1 MKICTC
7 GHEFKAGEELCP
19 VCGNRIE
26 EIPES
31 VETTAAPIGAVTSV
45 TDAAAGEKKSE
56 TKERTKTEQA
66 NSDDAAPISAIF
78 EKPVQPAQSG
88 EKKIVK
94 PETPK
99 PGPKVELQTVANAST
114 GKKLDPMKTPPPI
127 ESRYS
132 VLNTPLTVLNVFIM
146 LIPVLGFV
154 YALVATLTNSK
165 KANMR
170 VLTSAFL
177 TAYLIMI
184 FLVAVVF
191 LVLVLFFEVQFN
203 EICGIVKYM
212 IETLIRLVKAM

>member
-31 VETTAAPIGAVTSV
+31 VETTAAPIGTVASV
-45 TDAAAGEKKSE
+45 IDTASGEKKSGTDE
-56 TKERTKTEQA
+56 KAKSKQA
-66 NSDDAAPISAIF
+66 SDDAAPISAIF
-78 EKPVQPAQSG
+78 EKPVQTAQSG
-88 EKKIVK
+88 ERKIVK

-99 PGPKVELQTVANAST
+99 PGPNVELQSVANASAS
-114 GKKLDPMKTPPPI
+114 KKLDPMKTPPPI

-154 YALVATLTNSK
+154 YALVATMSNSK

-177 TAYLIMI
+177 TAYLIMFFI
-184 FLVAVVF
+184 AAVAV
-191 LVLVLFFEVQFN
+191 LVLILFFEVQFN
-203 EICGIVKYM
+203 EICGIVKYTVD
-212 IETLIRLVKAM
+212 TLIRLIKAM